1 MVSPVRSRVAQAERR
16 LMPLLEIQG
25 GHLSD
30 RVHPGSVARWH
41 GSPVEWHSRYLLYLD
56 TLEYEKQFDLLY
68 DNAVL
73 LSEEISQIHRTVGAM
88 AELQASAPRHRA
100 SPPSVSEQYT
110 GELSG

>member
-1 MVSPVRSRVAQAERR
+1 
-16 LMPLLEIQG
+16 MPLLEIQG

-30 RVHPGSVARWH
+30 RVHPGSVARWQ

-68 DNAVL
+68 NNAVL
-73 LSEEISQIHRTVGAM
+73 LSQQVNEIHRTVGAM
-88 AELQASAPRHRA
+88 ARLQASAPRHRVG
-100 SPPSVSEQYT
+100 PPSVSEQYT

>member
-1 MVSPVRSRVAQAERR
+1 
-16 LMPLLEIQG
+16 MPLLEIQG

-30 RVHPGSVARWH
+30 RVHPGPPARWH

-68 DNAVL
+68 NNAVL
-73 LSEEISQIHRTVGAM
+73 LSQQVNEIHRTVGAM
-88 AELQASAPRHRA
+88 ARLQASAPRHRVG
-100 SPPSVSEQYT
+100 PPSVSEQYT